1 MKKDI
6 TLKMVSTRYEV
17 DAATSRGKKIEV
29 DTEPQ
34 VIELFT
40 EATMEIKDGKVDI
53 CYDESATSGME
64 GSTTHLIFE
73 LEKPDTLTMYR
84 AGTAGTTMVFS
95 PGLRHT
101 CTYHTPVMPFKMELV
116 TRTLVNNLL
125 TDGTLDIDYTTA
137 LASSGHARTFMQVTI
152 FEDKE

>member
-17 DAATSRGKKIEV
+17 DAATARGKKIEV

-53 CYDESATSGME
+53 CYDESVTSGME

-84 AGTAGTTMVFS
+84 AGTAGTTMIFS

>member
-84 AGTAGTTMVFS
+84 AGTAGTTMIFS

>member
-53 CYDESATSGME
+53 CYDESATSGMD

-84 AGTAGTTMVFS
+84 AGTAGPTMIFS

>member
-1 MKKDI
+1 MKKNI
-6 TLKMVSTRYEV
+6 TLKMVSTRYEMDV
-17 DAATSRGKKIEV
+17 TTARGKTIEA

-40 EATMEIKDGKVDI
+40 EAVMSIEDGKVDI
-53 CYDESATSGME
+53 CYDESATSSME

-73 LEKPDTLTMYR
+73 LSRPDTLTMYR

-116 TRTLVNNLL
+116 TRTLINDLL
-125 TDGTLDIDYTTA
+125 SGGTLDIDYTTA